1 VAQGLQI
8 GTDLTGVDLTQLLTR
23 LAGAAK
29 ERADGTA
36 VTASATPARAGNG
49 TRTTRAVTA
58 KAAPKQAE
66 PPAET
71 SD

>member
-1 VAQGLQI
+1 VGEFWSARVGL
-8 GTDLTGVDLTQLLTR
+8 DYRAV
-23 LAGAAK
+23 AK
-29 ERADGTA
+29 ERTDGTA